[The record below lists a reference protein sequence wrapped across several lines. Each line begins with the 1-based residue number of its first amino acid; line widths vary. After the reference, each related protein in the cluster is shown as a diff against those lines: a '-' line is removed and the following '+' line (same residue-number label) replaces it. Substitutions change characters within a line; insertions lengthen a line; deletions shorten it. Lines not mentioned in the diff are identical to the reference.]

1 MSSRAASL
9 RARAIA
15 LRGAL
20 FCAIWW
26 SLTGGH
32 SDAWGVMGAV
42 TIVAA
47 LVLSLMLTPPRA
59 SRFSL
64 AGLAGFAGFFILQ
77 SIKGGVQVAL
87 MALRPR
93 LDLRPGLLEIPL
105 RLQERTG
112 QIFLTNVL
120 SLLPGTLGIGLEDN
134 CLHLHVLNR
143 RLPVTRDVR
152 RAEKWV
158 ARMLGMDLR

>member
-26 SLTGGH
+26 TLTSGRP
-32 SDAWGVMGAV
+32 DAWGVGAV
-42 TIVAA
+42 AIVSA

-64 AGLAGFAGFFILQ
+64 AGLTGFAGFFILQ

-87 MALRPR
+87 MALRHR
-93 LDLRPGLLEIPL
+93 LDLQPGLLEIPL
-105 RLQERTG
+105 RLSEGSG
-112 QIFLTNVL
+112 QILLTNVL
-120 SLLPGTLGIGLEDN
+120 SLLPGTLGVGLEDN

-143 RLPVTRDVR
+143 RLPIKRDVR

-158 ARMLGMDLR
+158 ARMLGMELR